1 MRPFKVASTRLKLR
15 RYMFRCSIISKMVP
29 RRRFELL
36 RAYAHHPLK
45 MACLPDSTT
54 SAFTTHKI
62 TDFVGAQFWQGRQE
76 SNPRPAVLET
86 AALPSEL
93 HPCIVRFQVP
103 LGRFERPTRGLG
115 NRCSILLSYRGR
127 KLRLVPRLPDYVP
140 LWRNDPFHMYSCSRR
155 YLLFRFFCLFF
166 LFRLRCK
173 CSHSRSH
180 GSDFCAG
187 S

>member
-1 MRPFKVASTRLKLR
+1 
-15 RYMFRCSIISKMVP
+15 MVP

-62 TDFVGAQFWQGRQE
+62 SDFAGAQFWQGRQD

-93 HPCIVRFQVP
+93 HPCISRFEVP

-115 NRCSILLSYRGR
+115 NRCSIHLSYRGSR
-127 KLRLVPRLPDYVP
+127 LSLVPCLLDYVS
-140 LWRNDPFHMYSCSRR
+140 LWRNDPFQSHSWSRR
-155 YLLFRFFCLFF
+155 CLLFHLFFF
-166 LFRLRCK
+166 LFRLFFN
-173 CSHSRSH
+173 CSSYGSH
-180 GSDFCAG
+180 GSDFCA
-187 S
+187 SS